1 MLRSETFYVRESLEP
16 PSEWFYKFLKVWRL
30 GFAPAFHS
38 LAAELP
44 GTVLAKNVRRRGGCA
59 VMQDGRE
66 HERWQELAEMATI
79 ENDPARLMKLVEEL
93 LAELNRLKE
102 QKRDCTGESL

>member
-1 MLRSETFYVRESLEP
+1 
-16 PSEWFYKFLKVWRL
+16 
-30 GFAPAFHS
+30 
-38 LAAELP
+38 
-44 GTVLAKNVRRRGGCA
+44 
-59 VMQDGRE
+59 MQDGRE